1 MSYGINAFPIRVIL
15 RARLIC
21 AELTRLGGCITILLN
36 GGILAVDS
44 VLFIT
49 ADGEIIFCP
58 KIGDLPQVRNT
69 KICRCNAS

>member
-1 MSYGINAFPIRVIL
+1 MSYGINAFPIPVIL

-44 VLFIT
+44 VLFI
-49 ADGEIIFCP
+49 AAGGEVIFCP
-58 KIGDLPQVRNT
+58 KIGDLPKILNT
-69 KICRCNAS
+69 KI